1 MVENALGFVP
11 ARPVVWP
18 VPPVPDVRRVVFR
31 AKKILVGLVFDAAH
45 LEGSPYTFPEV
56 QTLLDGVTVGGHRLE
71 DQRLILNLRAA
82 WEALLGAVL
91 AGQFTLSQDRYC
103 ALHRL
108 VAAEEA
114 LAWGTFR
121 TGSVEVAGT
130 TTYTPPPA
138 ETLGERFAQGLAAL
152 QEFAHPVH
160 RAVNFFLFGAYQK
173 CFWAG
178 NRRTARLMMNG
189 VLMQAGLD
197 ALSVPA
203 RARRE
208 FNEAMLRFYDRADGR
223 EMGDL
228 LLSYAPD
235 SYRSS
240 GLAPS

>member
-1 MVENALGFVP
+1 MAGMVEKALGFVP
-11 ARPVVWP
+11 ARPAGVP
-18 VPPVPDVRRVVFR
+18 VPQGPDVRRVVFR
-31 AKKILVGLVFDAAH
+31 AKKILVGLVYDAAH

-82 WEALLGAVL
+82 WDALLGAVL

-130 TTYTPPPA
+130 TTYAAPPA
-138 ETLGERFAQGLAAL
+138 DTLGERFTLGLSAL
-152 QEFAHPVH
+152 QELEHPVH
-160 RAVNFFLFGAYQK
+160 RALNVFLFGAYLK

-178 NRRTARLMMNG
+178 NRRTASLDERGAHAGRLGRAERAGPRPSG
-189 VLMQAGLD
+189 VPRGDGPLLRPG
-197 ALSVPA
+197 
-203 RARRE
+203 RRT
-208 FNEAMLRFYDRADGR
+208 RDGR
-223 EMGDL
+223 P
-228 LLSYAPD
+228 A
-235 SYRSS
+235 
-240 GLAPS
+240 A